1 MSSAKWVGKF
11 AFKFKYYILA
21 LSLFNF
27 IGASVS
33 VAYSLC
39 FKHIIDYATEKN
51 IDMAVKVSAA
61 LIGLVLLQSAI
72 SMISGYVNERAK
84 VTLGIQLRER
94 IVGKLLNKEYKDISA
109 YHTGELNNRIF
120 SDIDIVTGNTITL
133 IPSIIN
139 MTVRLLAAFFVML
152 YINKYFSVA
161 FLVAGLICG
170 ACILAFRG
178 KMKALHK
185 NVQKNEGLV
194 RSSIQ
199 ETVMGTLL
207 IKIFNAQEARL
218 NELKERNA
226 GYKKAVLTRKIF
238 SCVAN
243 TGMNLAY
250 NAGFLFAFFWGV
262 FGILNGFLSYGSLTA
277 ILQLTGQIQ
286 GSVSGMTGIIPTWYS
301 MTASAERLMEIEN
314 LPDEE
319 DTVSDICDVG
329 EIRIDHVNF
338 SYGREDVLKDIN
350 LNVKK
355 GGITAILGVSG
366 AGKST
371 LFMLILGIY
380 KPISGTVKIVSESGK
395 EELAGF
401 SMRHLFSYV
410 PQDNK
415 LFSGTIRDNLVLVAD
430 ADDQEIDHALRVACA
445 DFVFE
450 LPDGVNTVVG
460 ENGIGLS
467 EGQRQRIAIAR
478 AILSD
483 APVIMFDEATSALDE
498 ATETQL
504 IKNLESVK
512 KTCLLIT
519 HRKSILRICDSAY
532 IMEDGTL
539 RKESD

>member
-1 MSSAKWVGKF
+1 MSSAKWVAKF
-11 AFKFKYYILA
+11 ALKFKYYILA
-21 LSLFNF
+21 LSVSSF
-27 IGASVS
+27 ITAFVS
-33 VAYSLC
+33 VMYSVC
-39 FKHIIDYATEKN
+39 FKNIIDYATAKN
-51 IDMAVKVSAA
+51 VDMAVKVSIAF
-61 LIGLVLLQSAI
+61 IGIVLLQSAI
-72 SMISGYVNERAK
+72 SMVSGYIDERAK
-84 VTLGIQLRER
+84 VLLGIHLRER
-94 IVGKLLNKEYKDISA
+94 IVKKLLYKEYKDISA

-120 SDIDIVTGNTITL
+120 SDINIVTANTINL

-139 MTVRLLAAFFVML
+139 MAVRLIAAFFVMM

-170 ACILAFRG
+170 GCILAFRG

-207 IKIFNAQEARL
+207 IKIFNAQKTRL
-218 NELKERNA
+218 DELHERNM

-238 SCVAN
+238 SCIAN

-262 FGILNGFLSYGSLTA
+262 FGIINGFLSYGSLTA

-301 MTASAERLMEIEN
+301 TTASAERLMEIEN
-314 LPDEE
+314 LPDETE
-319 DTVSDICDVG
+319 EVSNIRDIS
-329 EIRIDHVNF
+329 EICIDHVNF
-338 SYGREDVLKDIN
+338 SYGREDVLKNIN
-350 LNVKK
+350 LTVKK
-355 GGITAILGVSG
+355 GEITAILGVSG

-380 KPISGTVKIVSESGK
+380 KPISGTVSIISDTGK
-395 EELAGF
+395 KETAGF

-415 LFSGTIRDNLVLVAD
+415 LFSGTIKDNLMLVSHASD
-430 ADDQEIDHALRVACA
+430 AQIENALKIACA
-445 DFVFE
+445 DFVFD
-450 LPDGVNTVVG
+450 LPDGVNTLVG

-467 EGQRQRIAIAR
+467 EGQRQRVAIAR

-483 APVIMFDEATSALDE
+483 APIIMFDEATSALDE

-519 HRKSILRICDSAY
+519 HRKSILRICDRAY
-532 IMEDGTL
+532 LMSDGVL
-539 RKESD
+539 EEAD

>member
-1 MSSAKWVGKF
+1 MSSAKWVARLALKF
-11 AFKFKYYILA
+11 RYYILA
-21 LSLFNF
+21 LSAFSF
-27 IGASVS
+27 ITAFVS
-33 VAYSLC
+33 VMYSVC
-39 FKHIIDYATEKN
+39 FKNIIDYAVDKN
-51 IDMAVKVSAA
+51 VDMAIKVS
-61 LIGLVLLQSAI
+61 LMFIGIVLLQSVV
-72 SMISGYVNERAK
+72 SMVSGYVDERAR
-84 VTLGIQLRER
+84 VLLGIHLRER
-94 IVGKLLNKEYKDISA
+94 VVKKLLYKEYKDISS

-120 SDIDIVTGNTITL
+120 SDINIVTGNTITL
-133 IPSIIN
+133 IPSIVS
-139 MTVRLLAAFFVML
+139 MSVRLVAAFFVMM
-152 YINKYFSVA
+152 YINKYFSIA
-161 FLVAGLICG
+161 FLIAGLVCG
-170 ACILAFRG
+170 GCILAFRG

-207 IKIFNAQEARL
+207 IKIFNAQKTRL
-218 NELKERNA
+218 DELHERNM

-238 SCVAN
+238 SCIAN

-301 MTASAERLMEIEN
+301 MTASAERLMELEN
-314 LPDEE
+314 LPDETDE
-319 DTVSDICDVG
+319 ISKIRDIS
-329 EIRIDHVNF
+329 EIEIDHVNF
-338 SYGREDVLKDIN
+338 SYGREEVLKDIN
-350 LNVKK
+350 LTVKK
-355 GGITAILGVSG
+355 GEIAAILGVSG

-380 KPISGTVKIVSESGK
+380 KPISGTVSIVSDEGK
-395 EELAGF
+395 KETAGF

-415 LFSGTIRDNLVLVAD
+415 LFSGTIKDNLMLVSHATD
-430 ADDQEIDHALRVACA
+430 AEIEDALKLACA
-445 DFVFE
+445 EFVLN

-467 EGQRQRIAIAR
+467 EGQRQRVAIAR

-483 APVIMFDEATSALDE
+483 APIIMFDEATSALDE
-498 ATETQL
+498 ATETRL

-519 HRKSILRICDSAY
+519 HRKSILRICDRAY
-532 IMEDGTL
+532 MMTDGQL
-539 RKESD
+539 EEAD